1 MIKRKKDRLRQFSR
15 QYSENTVVEVAQNIK
30 NV

>member
-1 MIKRKKDRLRQFSR
+1 MIKRKKDRLRQFAR